1 MPWLTLILHLFIGST
16 LAGIG
21 VIAVLT
27 AGFGTLM
34 PILWAALA
42 GFIIAIPVSIL
53 VSRALKG

>member
-27 AGFGTLM
+27 AGYGTLM

>member
-27 AGFGTLM
+27 AGYGTLM

-42 GFIIAIPVSIL
+42 GFVIAIPVSIL
-53 VSRALKG
+53 VSRALNG

>member
-42 GFIIAIPVSIL
+42 GFIIAVPVSMM

>member
-16 LAGIG
+16 LVGIG

-27 AGFGTLM
+27 AGYGTLM